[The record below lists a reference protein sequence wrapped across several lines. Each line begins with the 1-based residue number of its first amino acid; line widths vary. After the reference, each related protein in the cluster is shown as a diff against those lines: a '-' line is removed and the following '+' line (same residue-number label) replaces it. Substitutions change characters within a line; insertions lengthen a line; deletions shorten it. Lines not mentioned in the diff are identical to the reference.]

1 MSEVVKPTPVRF
13 AWLRSIEPNAV
24 LVKDLRQ
31 AARNWSVTGAV
42 LLMMAIFFI
51 VCLAFL
57 LGDEMAGRGNYLGA
71 QLFASVAGVMMAVT
85 FIFLPIYVGIRSI
98 AERASAS
105 ADLLYIT
112 TMSPARIIAGKF
124 LSGAALVGI
133 FFTAALPFMVFSY
146 LLRGI
151 DLPTILMTVG
161 YLYVLNCLLLL
172 AAMMLASMGI
182 HFIFKILIALFV
194 GLPLIIYTMI
204 GALGTAMIAGFG
216 GALSGGRFLAEA
228 LPLILTILLNI
239 GLIAGLLFFLCVSF
253 ITPRTANR
261 EFPLRVYCAVMGAV
275 IGLEAGVWALVEDEW
290 EIFGYGFGVFCG
302 LLGAMGIF
310 YAIGQEDHLSVR
322 VRRDIPRNP
331 LRRAVA
337 FLFFNGAL
345 GGLILS
351 CLFSFGGL
359 LIIFS
364 GLEAWPILTGS
375 SSSTN
380 DWSEFCSGFIMLGLY
395 LIAHALMSL
404 WIHRTWMPT
413 RSPMWPRLFFLV
425 SIGIPYCATFVIYY
439 LFTQDFL
446 ADGTIPGIM
455 LNSFY
460 AMADGDEES
469 VYAHLIAAL
478 VLTVGALALNA
489 KWIFERLKDF
499 KPYERPTT
507 PVAPTAS
514 VKAAPSATHEGPTP
528 PKLD

>member
-1 MSEVVKPTPVRF
+1 MSEAVKSTRF

-51 VCLAFL
+51 VSLAFL

-71 QLFASVAGVMMAVT
+71 QLFASIAGVMMTVT
-85 FIFLPIYVGIRSI
+85 FIFLPIYVGIRSM
-98 AERASAS
+98 AERSSAS

-133 FFTAALPFMVFSY
+133 FYTAALPFMVFSY
-146 LLRGI
+146 LLRGV
-151 DLPTILMTVG
+151 DLPTILLTVSF
-161 YLYVLNCLLLL
+161 LYMINCLLLL

-182 HFIFKILIALFV
+182 HLIFKILIALFI
-194 GLPLIIYTMI
+194 GLPIIINTI
-204 GALGTAMIAGFG
+204 VIVLAAGAFSSLG
-216 GALSGGRFLAEA
+216 GALTGGRFWEEA

-239 GLIAGLLFFLCVSF
+239 GLAAGLLFFLCVSF

-261 EFPLRVYCAVMGAV
+261 EFPLRVYCAVMWAV
-275 IGLEAGVWALVEDEW
+275 IGLEAGVWTLVKDDW
-290 EIFGYGFGVFCG
+290 EIFGYVFGAFCG
-302 LLGAMGIF
+302 LLGALGIF

-359 LIIFS
+359 LLIFAS
-364 GLEAWPILTGS
+364 LEAWPMLTGS
-375 SSSTN
+375 SSSTH
-380 DWSEFCSGFIMLGLY
+380 DWSEFCSGFIILGLY

-404 WIHRTWMPT
+404 WIHRTWLPT
-413 RSPMWPRLFFLV
+413 RSPMWPRLFFLL

-446 ADGTIPGIM
+446 EDGTIPGIM

-460 AMADGDEES
+460 AIADGDEES

-478 VLTVGALALNA
+478 VLAVGALVLNA

-507 PVAPTAS
+507 PVP
-514 VKAAPSATHEGPTP
+514 PTP
-528 PKLD
+528 PVTQTAPAANENPIPPKLG

>member
-1 MSEVVKPTPVRF
+1 MSEAVKPTPVRF
-13 AWLRSIEPNAV
+13 AWLRRIEPNAV

-57 LGDEMAGRGNYLGA
+57 LSDEMAGRGNYLGA
-71 QLFASVAGVMMAVT
+71 QLFASVAGVMMAIT

-98 AERASAS
+98 AERASTS

-151 DLPTILMTVG
+151 DLPTILLTVG

-194 GLPLIIYTMI
+194 GLPLIFYSM
-204 GALGTAMIAGFG
+204 AAVLGTAMIAGFG

-228 LPLILTILLNI
+228 LPIILTILLNI
-239 GLIAGLLFFLCVSF
+239 GLAAGLLFFLCVSF

-261 EFPLRVYCAVMGAV
+261 EFPLRVYCAVMWAV

-302 LLGAMGIF
+302 LLGALGIF

-322 VRRDIPRNP
+322 VRRDIPRTP

-345 GGLILS
+345 GGLVLS

-359 LIIFS
+359 LLIFA
-364 GLEAWPILTGS
+364 GLLAWPMLTGS
-375 SSSTN
+375 SPGTH
-380 DWSEFCSGFIMLGLY
+380 DWVEFGSGFLMLALY

-404 WIHRTWMPT
+404 WIHRTWLPN

-446 ADGTIPGIM
+446 EDTTIPGIM
-455 LNSFY
+455 LNSLY
-460 AMADGDEES
+460 AIADGDEES
-469 VYAHLIAAL
+469 VFIHLIAAL
-478 VLTVGALALNA
+478 VLTVGSLALNA
-489 KWIFERLKDF
+489 KWIFKRLKDF

-507 PVAPTAS
+507 PMTPTAS
-514 VKAAPSATHEGPTP
+514 VTATPSATYEGPTP